1 MLKWIE
7 STGKTEDAAIEAA
20 LQKLGPDTFPQRDF
34 VCIHRDNPLL
44 FRCMGSAPLLYTTY
58 EKKARKVLKLVGQ
71 LLGIFPNFHAYKG
84 GMKNVV

>member
-1 MLKWIE
+1 
-7 STGKTEDAAIEAA
+7 
-20 LQKLGPDTFPQRDF
+20 
-34 VCIHRDNPLL
+34 
-44 FRCMGSAPLLYTTY
+44 MGSAPLLYTTY